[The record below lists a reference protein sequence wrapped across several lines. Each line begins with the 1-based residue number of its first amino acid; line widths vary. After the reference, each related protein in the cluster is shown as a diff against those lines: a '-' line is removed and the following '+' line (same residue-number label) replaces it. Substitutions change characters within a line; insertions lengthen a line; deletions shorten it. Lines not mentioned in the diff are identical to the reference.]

1 MEEEGT
7 NRQNAP
13 GESIDCEA
21 TGYTDP
27 AVSSIWRRVA
37 NFLEGEF
44 VGERIVGYI
53 SRFLKNFS
61 SHFINLNILLNTV
74 IDTKG

>member
-1 MEEEGT
+1 MEKRMEEKGT
-7 NRQNAP
+7 HGQNTP
-13 GESIDCEA
+13 GEGINCEA

-37 NFLEGEF
+37 NFLEGKF
-44 VGERIVGYI
+44 VGERVIGYI

-61 SHFINLNILLNTV
+61 SHFINLNILR
-74 IDTKG
+74 